1 METYYKY
8 KLIMLFLSYA
18 VLLILGLFK
27 ISIFITE
34 LAYKKGWIKK
44 DD

>member
-1 METYYKY
+1 MEFYYKN

-18 VLLILGLFK
+18 ILLILGLFK
-27 ISIFITE
+27 ISILIIKI
-34 LAYKKGWIKK
+34 AYKKGWIKK